1 MMRPWILAITVAAML
16 GPSLAQ
22 AQQADGWQR
31 YTIRDSGASVA
42 VPTAI
47 FSDDGGAAQNGPGRR
62 FVTADGRADLTVQ
75 TVANPSG
82 MSPAAFLAA
91 RKPPSSIIYRR
102 VTPRFFVVSS
112 IRNDRIWYNRC
123 NRAAGV
129 MHCVADQLSR
139 GREAPLG
146 SHRHPHQPLAQWRL
160 VQVDLRGSC
169 AGRPN
174 RA

>member
-1 MMRPWILAITVAAML
+1 MMRPWILAITAAAML

-42 VPTAI
+42 VPAAI

-62 FVTADGRADLTVQ
+62 FVTSDGRADLTVQ

-82 MSPAAFLAA
+82 ISPAAFLAA
-91 RKPPSSIIYRR
+91 RKPPSGIIYRR

-129 MHCVADQLSR
+129 MHCVLINYPAAEKRRWDPIVTRISRSLS
-139 GREAPLG
+139 GG
-146 SHRHPHQPLAQWRL
+146 
-160 VQVDLRGSC
+160 
-169 AGRPN
+169 
-174 RA
+174 